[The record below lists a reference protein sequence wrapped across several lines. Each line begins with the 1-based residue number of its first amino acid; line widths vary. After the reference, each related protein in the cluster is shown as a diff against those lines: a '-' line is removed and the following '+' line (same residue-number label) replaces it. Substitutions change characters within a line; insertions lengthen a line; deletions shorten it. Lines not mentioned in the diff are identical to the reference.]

1 MANLTV
7 DEIQRLLAKD
17 PMAYA
22 LNAMATR
29 PQKTWEMPW
38 ARDDMVAARN
48 TIGDA
53 TYRLDQ
59 GLKPRESYF
68 NSLGAALAAM
78 PQQQG
83 PGSWVSALA
92 RGFGAGASART
103 NALADRV
110 QKTYAAQMKDL
121 ETRLAY
127 DSAMGKIYDYDPM
140 PYGSGKGSQT
150 AQKPRNYDFTA
161 PTMPE
166 KPAEWGELEIQAAG
180 RVDPNTNVRTGGGM
194 IANFIAER
202 TNPKGVA
209 AMQANYDAYAKTF
222 TQDRIAQI
230 VEQGGGGRGVDTIPE
245 INIKGGPELSAA
257 NKNSRQYAEA
267 VQDQAYSIADQ
278 VIKANPNATITR
290 EELANLLIND
300 YNNSL
305 REDYRIVQPIQ
316 GKRATKQGQGYQPG
330 QIVQAKDGK
339 LWKFKGGDQSDKNNW
354 EAFK

>member
-1 MANLTV
+1 MADLTV
-7 DEIQRLLAKD
+7 DELQRLLAKD

-22 LNAMATR
+22 INAMATR

-103 NALADRV
+103 NTLADRV

-127 DSAMGKIYDYDPM
+127 DSAMGKIYDYDQM
-140 PYGSGKGSQT
+140 PYGTASGKGSKT
-150 AQKPRNYDFTA
+150 EQKPRNYDFTA

-166 KPAEWGELEIQAAG
+166 KAPRWGELEIQAAG
-180 RVDPNTNVRTGGGM
+180 RIDPNTNVRTGGGM
-194 IANFIAER
+194 IANWVAEKV
-202 TNPKGVA
+202 NPGGVA
-209 AMQANYDAYAKTF
+209 AMQANFDAYAKTF

-230 VEQGGGGRGVDTIPE
+230 VEEGGGGRGVDTIPE

-278 VIKANPNATITR
+278 IIKANPNATITR
-290 EELANLLIND
+290 EELASLLINS
-300 YNNSL
+300 YNNGI
-305 REDYRIVQPIQ
+305 REEYRIVQPI
-316 GKRATKQGQGYQPG
+316 RAKGAKKPTQEEQPVEQPVEQPQKANQYDYSKYG
-330 QIVQAKDGK
+330 
-339 LWKFKGGDQSDKNNW
+339 F
-354 EAFK
+354 